1 VSVLDNFTKRVS
13 DTAKAAAKKSGNV
26 VELTKLNMNIGTEE
40 EKIKKLHSEMGKLLY
55 DVYLGGEQINEEL
68 IPFCEKID
76 VIYGTIEDMRSKI
89 LELRNVKACA
99 ECGHE
104 LEIEMAFCYKC
115 GRKQEAGAIEN
126 CNTCDTCGTG
136 EDIS

>member
-1 VSVLDNFTKRVS
+1 MSVLDNFTRKVS

-26 VELTKLNMNIGTEE
+26 VELTRLNMNIGAEE

-55 DVYLGGEQINEEL
+55 DVYQDGEQINEDIL
-68 IPFCEKID
+68 PFCEKID
-76 VIYGTIEDMRSKI
+76 VIYGTIEEMKTKI

-104 LEIEMAFCYKC
+104 LEMDMVFCYKC
-115 GRKQEAGAIEN
+115 GSKQDADVV
-126 CNTCDTCGTG
+126 DTGG
-136 EDIS
+136 DNS

>member
-1 VSVLDNFTKRVS
+1 MSVLDNFTKRVS

-26 VELTKLNMNIGTEE
+26 VELTRLNMNIGAEE

-55 DVYLGGEQINEEL
+55 DVYLDGEQINEDL
-68 IPFCEKID
+68 VPYCEKID
-76 VIYGTIEDMRSKI
+76 VIYGTIEEMKTKI
-89 LELRNVKACA
+89 LELRNVKACV

-115 GRKQEAGAIEN
+115 GSKQDVDAIDAREEN
-126 CNTCDTCGTG
+126 
-136 EDIS
+136 S

>member
-1 VSVLDNFTKRVS
+1 M
-13 DTAKAAAKKSGNV
+13 
-26 VELTKLNMNIGTEE
+26 NMNIGAEE

-55 DVYLGGEQINEEL
+55 DVYQDGEQINEDI

-76 VIYGTIEDMRSKI
+76 VIYGTIEEMKTKI

-104 LEIEMAFCYKC
+104 LEMEMAFCYKC
-115 GRKQEAGAIEN
+115 GRKQEA
-126 CNTCDTCGTG
+126 DVVDTG
-136 EDIS
+136 EDIPECKDKTMYNQG